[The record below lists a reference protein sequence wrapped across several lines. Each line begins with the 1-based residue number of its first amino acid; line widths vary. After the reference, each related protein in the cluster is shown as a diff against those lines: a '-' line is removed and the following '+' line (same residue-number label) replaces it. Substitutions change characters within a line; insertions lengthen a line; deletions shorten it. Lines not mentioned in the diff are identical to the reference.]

1 MRTVWITGL
10 SGAGKTTL
18 SAAIARQLRVRG
30 CPVCLLD
37 GDVVRQGLSRDLGFA
52 PADRT
57 ENVRRVAEVARLA
70 NNCDIFAAVALVSP
84 FEEDR
89 RAARDIIGPDRYVE
103 VFLDVPLSV
112 CEARDVKGNYRRAR
126 AGTLRAFTGVSQIY
140 EAPKAPQICISD
152 PGFDIEATA
161 ADIIRRVTGT

>member
-112 CEARDVKGNYRRAR
+112 CEARDVKGHYRRAR
-126 AGTLRAFTGVSQIY
+126 ADPTRKSSRRPTSGGGASSEASCTVSPAFAV
-140 EAPKAPQICISD
+140 A
-152 PGFDIEATA
+152 ATSTEIA
-161 ADIIRRVTGT
+161 A